1 MKRSM
6 GVIELLICFL
16 LLSIIVAVGMQ
27 MTLNQMEQYQLEK
40 STSFEHKQN
49 QIKEKVNKIQDIRE
63 QRLQFDNDAINNFD
77 E

>member
-1 MKRSM
+1 MKRAM
-6 GVIELLICFL
+6 GVIELLVSFL

-40 STSFEHKQN
+40 ASSFEHKKN
-49 QIKEKVNKIQDIRE
+49 QAKEKINTIQDIRE
-63 QRLQFDNDAINNFD
+63 QRLEFDNDAINNFD